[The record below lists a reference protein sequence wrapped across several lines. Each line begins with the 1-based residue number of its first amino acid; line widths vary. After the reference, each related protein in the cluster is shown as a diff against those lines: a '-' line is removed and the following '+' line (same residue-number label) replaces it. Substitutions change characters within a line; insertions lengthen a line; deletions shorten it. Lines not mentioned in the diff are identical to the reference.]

1 MSQTEPSGDE
11 LDRDT
16 ITDGALAS
24 WLNEHGPEWVLE
36 IEPLDG
42 DTEYLGFVDGRFKA
56 YNERGIDLV
65 ALDYLDDVANRA
77 RKIDYIPVEE
87 SPFADDDD
95 DEEAAEDE

>member
-11 LDRDT
+11 LDRNT
-16 ITDGALAS
+16 ITAGKLAS
-24 WLNEHGPEWVLE
+24 WLNEHGPDWVLE

-65 ALDYLDDVANRA
+65 ALDYLDEIADRSRRIAHL
-77 RKIDYIPVEE
+77 PVGE
-87 SPFADDDD
+87 SPLAPDEDDADADA
-95 DEEAAEDE
+95 DE